1 MKLLMLLVAVA
12 LGCGGDGPPPN
23 PWLRRH
29 TDADVKALVVECG
42 RVLVTDRFSELDP
55 HIHEAEFDINAAIPY
70 QIKCMGQWSA
80 KTKRMVSLHVG
91 IVAKGQMHV
100 TPADIAPIAEYILR
114 ELPPGPREV
123 ARRVATGPEQEVK
136 VGPFQ
141 ITGGLPNAS
150 GFWSL
155 MVYVAD

>member
-1 MKLLMLLVAVA
+1 MRLALLLIALV

-42 RVLVTDRFSELDP
+42 KVLVTDRFSELDP
-55 HIHEAEFDINAAIPY
+55 LIHEAEFDVEANIPY

-80 KTKRMVSLHVG
+80 KAKNMVSLRVS
-91 IVAKGQMHV
+91 IVAQGQMHV
-100 TPADIAPIAEYILR
+100 TPADIAPLAEYILR

-123 ARRVATGPEQEVK
+123 ARRVATGPEQEVRL
-136 VGPFQ
+136 GPFQ
-141 ITGGLPNAS
+141 IRGGIPKVS
-150 GFWSL
+150 GAWSL
-155 MVYVAD
+155 MVYVPE